1 MAAENPLTR
10 LSAVDITRTSFT
22 CLRAQS
28 PALAGS
34 CDILWDQRERHRALR
49 HVLEIVLVVLVP
61 PTVGGMNAVPFT
73 FCKLETKYREREKAD
88 HVQGRCEVRHSDGRK
103 QVPTGRFVVILPPIV
118 LPAISQLFH

>member
-1 MAAENPLTR
+1 MAAKNPLTR

-34 CDILWDQRERHRALR
+34 CGIVRDQRERHRALR
-49 HVLEIVLVVLVP
+49 HVLEIVLVVLVRYERC
-61 PTVGGMNAVPFT
+61 TVHIFVSGKPSTVKG
-73 FCKLETKYREREKAD
+73 REREKAD
-88 HVQGRCEVRHSDGRK
+88 HVQGRCEVRQSDERK
-103 QVPTGRFVVILPPIV
+103 QVPTGRFVVILPPVV